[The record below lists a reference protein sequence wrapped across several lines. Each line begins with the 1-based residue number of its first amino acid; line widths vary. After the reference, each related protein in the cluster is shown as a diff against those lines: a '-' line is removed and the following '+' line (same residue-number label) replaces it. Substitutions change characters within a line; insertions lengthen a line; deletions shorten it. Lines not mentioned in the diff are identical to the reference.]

1 MGKAGDRIVKAKTK
15 IVAGVLVTMATVWV
29 GYKLTRHAGFDDG
42 WEAGRCYDWEQMNQM
57 AKYYGFDRS
66 KIFDTERESFERS
79 CDIVAK
85 WSNESFL
92 DKLF

>member
-1 MGKAGDRIVKAKTK
+1 LSRECWLPWRRYG
-15 IVAGVLVTMATVWV
+15 LATSRP
-29 GYKLTRHAGFDDG
+29 GTPGFDDG
-42 WEAGRCYDWEQMNQM
+42 WEAGRCYDWKEMNQM

-66 KIFDTERESFERS
+66 KIADTERESFERS

-92 DKLF
+92 TKLFE

>member
-1 MGKAGDRIVKAKTK
+1 VKAKTK

-85 WSNESFL
+85 WSNEGFL
-92 DKLF
+92 TKLFE